1 MRCKVVLGVLD
12 NKKPRSGIDSV
23 ASREGMI
30 KNLRNGKQEGWDYSF
45 LFRESI
51 GLATWGINQ
60 VFPIDK
66 HIIAKFY
73 EKNM

>member
-1 MRCKVVLGVLD
+1 MQEIQKSHGVGLT
-12 NKKPRSGIDSV
+12 PWP
-23 ASREGMI
+23 SREGMI

-51 GLATWGINQ
+51 GSTAWGIVQ
-60 VFPIDK
+60 AFPIDK